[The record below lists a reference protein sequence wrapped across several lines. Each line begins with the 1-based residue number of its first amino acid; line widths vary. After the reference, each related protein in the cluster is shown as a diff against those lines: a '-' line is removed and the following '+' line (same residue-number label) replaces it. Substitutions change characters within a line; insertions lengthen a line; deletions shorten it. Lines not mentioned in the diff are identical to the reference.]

1 MNNYSKY
8 KDEELILLLR
18 EPKPACDIAFNEI
31 YLRHSKHLYAYC
43 LYKLKNIERA
53 KDIFQDTWVNFH
65 KRCQSNEPIQR
76 LRPYLLTI
84 ARNLIIKDW
93 IENKTEDLLLIN
105 VEGITSNVFLGEM
118 NFSQTQDDKELLSH
132 VINTV
137 NGLEDI
143 YREVYVLKIF
153 EDLSYTEIAKL
164 TGEPI
169 KTIQS
174 RFYKASNIL
183 NEILLPY
190 IKEFNK

>member
-1 MNNYSKY
+1 
-8 KDEELILLLR
+8 
-18 EPKPACDIAFNEI
+18 
-31 YLRHSKHLYAYC
+31 
-43 LYKLKNIERA
+43 
-53 KDIFQDTWVNFH
+53 
-65 KRCQSNEPIQR
+65 
-76 LRPYLLTI
+76 LLTI